1 MDQTNI
7 MKYKKLLEESLENV
21 KKDIQDLTESSK
33 PIKPENSL
41 GRLTRM
47 DAIGQKSINDH
58 ALNNAKLKLQKIEAA
73 LKRIEEDEYGYC
85 VECGDEITEK
95 RLNAVPE
102 SPQCVECME

>member
-1 MDQTNI
+1 MDATTI
-7 MKYKKLLEESLENV
+7 TKFKKTLLELHETV
-21 KKDIQDLTESSK
+21 KKDIEDLKESSK

-58 ALNNAKLKLQKIEAA
+58 ALNNAKIRLKKIEAA
-73 LKRIEEDEYGYC
+73 LKRIEDDEYGFC
-85 VECGDEITEK
+85 LECGDEISEK

-102 SPQCVECME
+102 SPQCMECME

>member
-1 MDQTNI
+1 MDQTTI
-7 MKYKKLLEESLENV
+7 MKYKKLLEENLENV

-58 ALNNAKLKLQKIEAA
+58 ALNNAKLKRQKIEAA
-73 LKRIEEDEYGYC
+73 LKRIKEDEFGYC
-85 VECGDEITEK
+85 VECGDEISEK

-102 SPQCVECME
+102 SPQCMECIE

>member
-1 MDQTNI
+1 MDQSTI
-7 MKYKKLLEESLENV
+7 TKYQKKLEELLLTV
-21 KKDIQDLTESSK
+21 KNDITDLMESSK

-47 DAIGQKSINDH
+47 DAIGQKSINEH
-58 ALNNAKLKLQKIEAA
+58 ALNNAKIRLKKIEAA

-85 VECGDEITEK
+85 LECGDEISEK

-102 SPQCVECME
+102 SPQCMECME